1 MPGYSF
7 NSGGLKL
14 NPVITAAPVDPIEIA
29 IKQAQLYNLQQDP
42 KLRERALTL
51 QQLGLEHNQAND
63 DAMRRIQEAGLL
75 EQTRHNTATEKVAT
89 GQLGEETRHNITGE
103 GLTARGQDI
112 TAADSANQQKSAV
125 TVALIHTLLGTY
137 GDDNA
142 KSVAAE
148 TLSKLGYPQLKESLG
163 TTGATT
169 PDNKL
174 KEAMTQYFSG
184 KAKPENTDP
193 NQPRKFTLLDALRF
207 GK

>member
-125 TVALIHTLLGTY
+125 TVALIHTMLGNL
-137 GDDNA
+137 DPKDQDHHI
-142 KSVAAE
+142 AAE
-148 TLSKLGYPQLKESLG
+148 TLSQLGYPQLKNALG
-163 TTGATT
+163 TTEPTALEKQGSLAIDMLTK
-169 PDNKL
+169 NKN
-174 KEAMTQYFSG
+174 G
-184 KAKPENTDP
+184 PVDP